1 MKLLTLALIP
11 LAVLGAAPHAQTFAQ
26 TPPAGD
32 AARGKALY
40 ETRCG
45 ICHAL
50 DENKLGPK
58 HRGVVGRKAGSVAGF
73 DYSPGFA
80 KKSDLV
86 WTEKNLDA
94 WIAAPENIVPGQKM
108 GFYVVEPDVRADII
122 AWLKLQT
129 VKADAPK

>member
-11 LAVLGAAPHAQTFAQ
+11 LA
-26 TPPAGD
+26 
-32 AARGKALY
+32 
-40 ETRCG
+40 
-45 ICHAL
+45 
-50 DENKLGPK
+50 
-58 HRGVVGRKAGSVAGF
+58 
-73 DYSPGFA
+73 GFA

-108 GFYVVEPDVRADII
+108 GFYVVEPEVRADII
-122 AWLKLQT
+122 AWLKLQV